1 MAGPASPAPPTQGGS
16 SETPSSNTKR
26 NSSPGAGKTGLR
38 TKYVPRACQ
47 ECRRRRAKVGW
58 CDGTKPTCSRC
69 NARQIPCVYNTG
81 DDGRGTAQKSY
92 VRLLQG
98 RIALLEKILWLHS
111 IDIHASTAQLMQ
123 QNLVPATITSLTA
136 SGSTAALDELCD
148 TFEGTLTLDESQNFD
163 QDGEARYF
171 GPASGRLDF
180 KPLNDVN
187 VPRDLPTEYS
197 PPCADPP
204 VQILG
209 HQSSVNGELEAHL
222 LEQYFIWEQPW
233 LQVVD
238 EALFRESRENNGRY
252 FTPLLL
258 NCILAS
264 GSRFSDRVEVRSDPN
279 DPNTAGRIFLE
290 TAEVLLH
297 FDLKRPTITTIQ
309 SLAVLGTVY
318 HAFGQDAAGWLH
330 SGMANRLVLD
340 MGLNLDPGS
349 LVASGRMTAEEAQLR
364 RQVYWSLYCGD
375 KLAAAYTGRVCSM
388 LVRRAKLLPW
398 YHKTDRHMKDLQGA
412 VGMPT
417 MPTHTGPDTRRHA
430 LYSVDPRLLV
440 SLHTDLIK
448 LCQILEK
455 ILLNLYSPRKL
466 SPAGQRRGFFD
477 SCLLWLKHWLYCLCI
492 DLKPLHG
499 GVPNQFPQAYTLCMV
514 YHTAIILL
522 ARPYVQSRAF
532 EDSASLEPDALVIK
546 AQDLLLEAARSIS
559 SLGDQYRK
567 VFGSFRRSP
576 ITATHANLSAALALF
591 NPQGVDRPRA
601 RFNPSDDPRIKSCLQ
616 TLEELSVAWTPPRK
630 YLSSVL
636 KMMQGYSAGQ
646 QKGATTSDAL
656 TDHQDG
662 DLYPTSEASQVTNL
676 MQPADVVW
684 SGQVTDAM
692 SLPLWL
698 SPTVG
703 DPSLGEFSTAAE
715 GMPRQDG
722 SDDTGEQFKDWLEP
736 PFPWDL
742 FSS

>member
-47 ECRRRRAKVGW
+47 ECRRRRAK

-111 IDIHASTAQLMQ
+111 IDIHASTAQLIQ
-123 QNLVPATITSLTA
+123 QNLVPATIASLTA

-180 KPLNDVN
+180 KPLNDV
-187 VPRDLPTEYS
+187 PRDLPTEYS
-197 PPCADPP
+197 PTCAE

-297 FDLKRPTITTIQ
+297 FDLKRPTITSIQ

-364 RQVYWSLYCGD
+364 RQVYWSLYCVD

-388 LVRRAKLLPW
+388 L
-398 YHKTDRHMKDLQGA
+398 TDRYMKDLQGA
-412 VGMPT
+412 VGVPT
-417 MPTHTGPDTRRHA
+417 MPTHTGRDNRRHA

-466 SPAGQRRGFFD
+466 SFAGQRRSFFD
-477 SCLLWLKHWLYCLCI
+477 SCLLWLKHWLYGLCT

-532 EDSASLEPDALVIK
+532 EDPASLEPDALVIK
-546 AQDLLLEAARSIS
+546 AQDVLLEAARSIS

-591 NPQGVDRPRA
+591 NSRGANQPGA
-601 RFNPSDDPRIKSCLQ
+601 RCNPSDDARIKSCLQ

-636 KMMQGYSAGQ
+636 KMMQGDSAGQ

-656 TDHQDG
+656 ANHHDG

-684 SGQVTDAM
+684 SGQVIDAM

-698 SPTVG
+698 SATVG
-703 DPSLGEFSTAAE
+703 DSSLGEFSTAAE
-715 GMPRQDG
+715 GIPLQDG
-722 SDDTGEQFKDWLEP
+722 SDDIGEQFKDWLEP